1 MGCFS
6 RLGCLTLGIVLGTLA
21 LALFLAT
28 RPAGPRYEDGIYVYD
43 VAGLER
49 RVPITDEAAQSF
61 AAKVNGDLPP
71 TGLIEAAT
79 AGVPITEAELNSRVA
94 QKLAERPVSGY
105 GATVDRVFI
114 RLANDGAR
122 AYVYSTV
129 RGAPVVLSSDLVFKV
144 GKGAVEVE
152 LQNPHAGRL
161 PVGFAL
167 PAVLSLLNDLA
178 GVEETIALII
188 PPQVHAIRYEEG
200 QLRVQVNPL
209 ASYVTRSAR
218 TPA

>member
-1 MGCFS
+1 VGCFS
-6 RLGCLTLGIVLGTLA
+6 RLGCLTIGIVLGVVA
-21 LALFLAT
+21 LAIFLAT
-28 RPAGPRYEDGIYVYD
+28 RPAGPSFDDGVYVYD
-43 VAGLER
+43 VAGRER
-49 RVPITDEAAQSF
+49 RVPITDEAAKSF
-61 AAKVNGDLPP
+61 TGKVNGDLSP
-71 TGLIEAAT
+71 TGLVEAAT

-94 QKLAERPVSGY
+94 QELAEHPVSGY

-129 RGAPVVLSSDLVFKV
+129 HGMPIVLSSDLVFNI
-144 GKGAVEVE
+144 GQGAVEVG

-167 PAVLSLLNDLA
+167 PAVLSMLNGLT

-209 ASYVTRSAR
+209 AGLGIR
-218 TPA
+218 